1 MTIWILFSAG
11 NVEVSGLLLSEI
23 AGMLVPPKDL
33 LTLLGINDHQLK
45 RAQEAMS
52 SPVATQEQFGEALEI
67 ALSYNIVEY
76 PESERN
82 NGLSANAI
90 FQAIEPGDTAE
101 QYHAVM

>member
-1 MTIWILFSAG
+1 VTFWILLSAG

-33 LTLLGINDHQLK
+33 ITLLGINDHQLK

-67 ALSYNIVEY
+67 VLSHNIVVN
-76 PESERN
+76 PESEQN
-82 NGLSANAI
+82 HCFSANAI